1 MFKSANVSMMSRLTH
16 QLFVGPAL
24 LAAVFMTYQTNVH
37 AQAAPATPAAKAKPA
52 YFNIGRNAT
61 PAEVAAWDIDVRPDF
76 KGLPAGSGSVA
87 KGQDLWEKQCASCHG
102 TFGESNEVFT
112 PIAGGTSK
120 EDMKTGRVASLKSD
134 KQPQRTTLMKVA
146 TVSTLWDYIY
156 RAMPWNA
163 PRTLSVDETYAL
175 VAFILNLGE
184 VVPDDF
190 VLSNKNIAEVQAK
203 MPNRNGMTQKHGL
216 WTVKGAPDVKNVAC
230 MSNCAQHVAIG
241 SVLPDYAR
249 NAHNNLAE
257 QNREYGPYRGVDTT
271 KPPLAALP
279 AGGMMMVSTT
289 STAAKTVGP
298 ADLFKKENC
307 SACHAPAA
315 RLFGPSIADVANKY
329 KGVAN
334 AQAMLEKKVKAGGAG
349 VWGAIPMPA
358 QNQLSDA
365 NNKILVEWMLNGGK

>member
-1 MFKSANVSMMSRLTH
+1 MYKSANSPIMKSLLHT
-16 QLFVGPAL
+16 GL
-24 LAAVFMTYQTNVH
+24 LAMVVVSTTLLSNQPVAAQT
-37 AQAAPATPAAKAKPA
+37 APAANTSKS
-52 YFNIGRNAT
+52 YMNMGRSAT

-76 KGLPAGSGSVA
+76 KGLPVGSGSVA
-87 KGQDLWEKQCASCHG
+87 KGQALWEQKCASCHG
-102 TFGESNEVFT
+102 IFGESNEVFT
-112 PIAGGTSK
+112 PIAGGTTK
-120 EDMKTGRVASLKSD
+120 DDMKTGKVASLTSE

-146 TVSTLWDYIY
+146 TVSTLWDYVY

-163 PRTLSVDETYAL
+163 PRTLTVDETYSL
-175 VAFILNLGE
+175 VAFMLNLGE
-184 VVPDDF
+184 IVPDDF
-190 VLSNKNIAEVQAK
+190 VLSNKNIAQVQAK
-203 MPNRNGMTQKHGL
+203 MPNRNGMTQKHGM
-216 WTVKGAPDVKNVAC
+216 WTLKGTPDVKNTAC
-230 MSNCAQHVAIG
+230 MNNCAQHVAVG

-271 KPPLAALP
+271 KPPLAAMP
-279 AGGMMMVSTT
+279 SSGMMMVSTA
-289 STAAKTVGP
+289 SAAPKAAGP

-315 RLFGPSIADVANKY
+315 KLVGPSIADVANKY

-358 QNQLSDA
+358 QTQLSDA
-365 NNKILVEWMLNGGK
+365 DNKILVQWMLNGGK